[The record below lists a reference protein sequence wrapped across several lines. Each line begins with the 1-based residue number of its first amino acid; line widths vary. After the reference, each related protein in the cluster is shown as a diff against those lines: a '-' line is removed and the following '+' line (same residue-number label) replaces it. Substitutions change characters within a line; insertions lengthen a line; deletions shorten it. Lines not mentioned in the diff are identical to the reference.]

1 MPRGVKKSV
10 NYDEELMKIDAQIT
24 RWTNTIKELQDKK
37 TALLNQKEQKELSE
51 LKEVVESSGMTV
63 HDLMQMV
70 QHPEAAAESENCMKP
85 NDCY

>member
-37 TALLNQKEQKELSE
+37 AVLLNEKEQKELSE
-51 LKEVVESSGMTV
+51 LKEVVESSGMSI
-63 HDLMQMV
+63 HDLVQLV
-70 QHPEAAAESENCMKP
+70 QHPGTIQN
-85 NDCY
+85 

>member
-10 NYDEELMKIDAQIT
+10 NYDEELMKIDAQIS

-37 TALLNQKEQKELSE
+37 ADLQSQKEQKELSE

-63 HDLMQMV
+63 HDLIQMV
-70 QHPEAAAESENCMKP
+70 QHPEHSAEGSRTGLQETE
-85 NDCY
+85 

>member
-10 NYDEELMKIDAQIT
+10 NYDEELIKIDAQIT

-37 TALLNQKEQKELSE
+37 ADLQSQKEQKELSE

-63 HDLMQMV
+63 HDLIQMV
-70 QHPEAAAESENCMKP
+70 QHPDITRADLQETE
-85 NDCY
+85 